1 MRLAFIL
8 ALQLLLI
15 DCGAAL
21 QNPCLRPSMVGR
33 SAQARVTM
41 LDVTPSVAKQFQNN
55 VAGAVLVDKTVTAA
69 FEELKINEQ
78 ALTELGEPIKIEQC
92 VGAGVQPNGD
102 VKVRV
107 FIIFTKS
114 GGASS
119 YSCNVSAT
127 GKPIEGGGVE
137 IIKLSCAKDE
147 GWGRTIDVI

>member
-1 MRLAFIL
+1 MLETFYGWPL
-8 ALQLLLI
+8 
-15 DCGAAL
+15 CTGSSY
-21 QNPCLRPSMVGR
+21 NVGR
-33 SAQARVTM
+33 DTLGREAI
-41 LDVTPSVAKQFQNN
+41 PKQCC
-55 VAGAVLVDKTVTAA
+55 GRRDKVVTAA